1 MPSYNIELR
10 NAERIWETLAVEADD
25 VDALRVEVAT
35 FVGELMRDHA
45 RTIWQDQEWRVD
57 VTDERGLIMFIL
69 HIFATDSA
77 ALNAPRR

>member
-45 RTIWQDQEWRVD
+45 RTIWQDQSGAW
-57 VTDERGLIMFIL
+57 TLPM
-69 HIFATDSA
+69 SA
-77 ALNAPRR
+77 GSSCSYCIYSRPIQQP